1 MNTLLVFVVGFFA
14 GLVLLKRFKGQREQ
28 LKSLLSLI
36 ILVGMA
42 ILFSNCQDNEIIT
55 GSTKCLPTQFPF
67 EEEDGIMAATYDTR
81 NRLAGVNYTFTDD
94 DDFSFTSI
102 RTYNNDDKL
111 TRINFYVNGNIA
123 DDFVSITHAT
133 DTIKEQFYRSSSA
146 VENLQ
151 SYRYYFLDAND
162 KVISFAERNNS
173 NNFAKGDSTVYTYT
187 GKNITLVSIYNELD
201 ELEAS
206 YEIEYDDKKNPYFE
220 AKFSGEEYLFSI
232 WNLSENNPVSIEH
245 VQSGD
250 ITTYTYTFSEKGFLL
265 TRQSSALG
273 VPGEFK
279 YNCDVD

>member
-1 MNTLLVFVVGFFA
+1 MNTLLVFIVGFFV
-14 GLVLLKRFKGQREQ
+14 GLVLLKRFRGQREQ

-42 ILFSNCQDNEIIT
+42 ILLSNCQDNEIIT

-162 KVISFAERNNS
+162 RVISFAERNNS

-187 GKNITLVSIYNELD
+187 GKNITLVSLYNELD

-232 WNLSENNPVSIEH
+232 WNLSENNPVSIKH

-273 VPGEFK
+273 VTGEFK

>member
-1 MNTLLVFVVGFFA
+1 MNTLLIFIVGFFA
-14 GLVLLKRFKGQREQ
+14 GLVLLKMSKGERKL
-28 LKSLLSLI
+28 LKSLLSI
-36 ILVGMA
+36 VILVGTTL
-42 ILFSNCQDNEIIT
+42 LFSNCENNEIFT

-67 EEEDGIMAATYDTR
+67 EEEEGIMTASYDIR

-102 RTYNNDDKL
+102 RTYSNDDKL

-123 DDFVSITHAT
+123 DDFVQITHAT
-133 DTIKEQFYRSSSA
+133 DTIKEQFYRSSSSI
-146 VENLQ
+146 ENLQ
-151 SYRYYFLDAND
+151 SYRYYFLDSND
-162 KVISFAERNNS
+162 KVISFAERSNS

-187 GKNITLVSIYNELD
+187 GKNITLVSMYNELE
-201 ELEAS
+201 ELEES

-220 AKFSGEEYLFSI
+220 TKFSGEEYLFSI
-232 WNLSENNPVSIEH
+232 WNLSENNPVSIKH

-265 TRQSSALG
+265 TRQSSALA
-273 VPGEFK
+273 VTGEFK

>member
-1 MNTLLVFVVGFFA
+1 MNTLLVFIVGFFV
-14 GLVLLKRFKGQREQ
+14 GLVLLKRFRGQREQ

-42 ILFSNCQDNEIIT
+42 ILLSNCQDNEIIT

-162 KVISFAERNNS
+162 RVISFAERNNS

-187 GKNITLVSIYNELD
+187 GKNITLVSLYNELD

-265 TRQSSALG
+265 TRQSSALA
-273 VPGEFK
+273 VTGEFK

>member
-1 MNTLLVFVVGFFA
+1 
-14 GLVLLKRFKGQREQ
+14 
-28 LKSLLSLI
+28 
-36 ILVGMA
+36 MA
-42 ILFSNCQDNEIIT
+42 ILLSNCQDNEIIT

-162 KVISFAERNNS
+162 RVISFAERNNS

-187 GKNITLVSIYNELD
+187 GKNITLVSLYNELD

-265 TRQSSALG
+265 TRQSSALA
-273 VPGEFK
+273 VTGEFK

>member
-1 MNTLLVFVVGFFA
+1 MNTLLVFIVGFLT
-14 GLVLLKRFKGQREQ
+14 GLVLLKLVKGERKL
-28 LKSLLSLI
+28 LKSLLSFV
-36 ILVGMA
+36 ILVGVTL
-42 ILFSNCQDNEIIT
+42 LFSNCQENEIIT

-67 EEEDGIMAATYDTR
+67 EEEEGIMTASYDIR

-102 RTYNNDDKL
+102 RTYSNDDKL

-123 DDFVSITHAT
+123 DDFVQITHAT
-133 DTIKEQFYRSSSA
+133 DTIKEQFYRSSSSI
-146 VENLQ
+146 ENLQ
-151 SYRYYFLDAND
+151 SYRYYFLDSND

-187 GKNITLVSIYNELD
+187 GNNITLVSMYNELD
-201 ELEAS
+201 ELEES

-220 AKFSGEEYLFSI
+220 TKFSGEEYLFSI
-232 WNLSENNPVSIEH
+232 WNLSENNPVSIKH

-265 TRQSSALG
+265 TRQSSALA
-273 VPGEFK
+273 VTGEFK

>member
-1 MNTLLVFVVGFFA
+1 MNTLLIFIVGFFA
-14 GLVLLKRFKGQREQ
+14 GLVFFKMFKGKRK
-28 LKSLLSLI
+28 LPKSLLSI
-36 ILVGMA
+36 VILLG
-42 ILFSNCQDNEIIT
+42 ITLLFSNCENNEIFT

-94 DDFSFTSI
+94 EDFSFTSI

-111 TRINFYVNGNIA
+111 TRVNFYVNGSIA
-123 DDFVSITHAT
+123 DDFVTIIHAT
-133 DTIKEQFYRSSSA
+133 DTIKEHFYRSSSA

-151 SYRYYFLDAND
+151 SYRYYFLDSND
-162 KVISFAERNNS
+162 KIISFAERNSS

-187 GKNITLVSIYNELD
+187 GKNITLVSVYNELD

-265 TRQSSALG
+265 TRQSSVLA
-273 VPGEFK
+273 VTGEFK